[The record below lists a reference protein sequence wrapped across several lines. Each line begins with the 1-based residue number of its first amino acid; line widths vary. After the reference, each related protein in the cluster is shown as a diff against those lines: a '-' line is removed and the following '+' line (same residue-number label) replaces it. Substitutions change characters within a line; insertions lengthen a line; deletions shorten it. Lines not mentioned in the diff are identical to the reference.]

1 MTATLVRAVNRWYCP
16 ACKREDVTHE
26 PRPHS
31 RLHQCPA
38 SRGLSVPMVP
48 AGTKAK
54 VELRER
60 EDYVN
65 GEVVQLDPERGRPV
79 QSVIVTRD
87 NGQDVAV
94 FAPTA
99 TLRGEAGGSRGGIA
113 AGAGIASARAV
124 SRT

>member
-1 MTATLVRAVNRWYCP
+1 MTPLIRAVNRWYCP
-16 ACKREDVTHE
+16 NCQREDITHE

-31 RLHQCPA
+31 RFHICPKL
-38 SRGLSVPMVP
+38 RGLTAPMVP

-60 EDYVN
+60 EDYV
-65 GEVVQLDPERGRPV
+65 GGDLVQLDPERQRPV
-79 QSVIVTRD
+79 MSVVTTRD

-99 TLRGEAGGSRGGIA
+99 TAKGS
-113 AGAGIASARAV
+113 
-124 SRT
+124 